1 MRNKYILIVLF
12 CLFQCIGVMAID
24 YMPSD
29 STNIQTTNT
38 LFTGTIIEETK
49 NNKLYAYFGIPYAQ
63 PPVGEL
69 RWKAPRDLNKYEE
82 KRLALK
88 RPNRCPQLA
97 GTIDSIEEGFTVGE
111 IIGSEDCL
119 YLNVFVSEKA
129 KNSKSKVPVMVWIH
143 GGSNVSGYGADVIY
157 TDGDFALDHEIILVT
172 INYRLGPFGW
182 FYNSALNSNSNNP
195 LDASGNYGT
204 LDIMKSLEWV
214 NENIS
219 YFGGDEK
226 NITIFGES
234 AGARNI
240 NSLMISPLSKS
251 LFTKA
256 ISQSGY
262 LVSDE
267 LITAEDDYEV
277 GSNTLIKA
285 LAAIKDKSL
294 EDQSEI
300 KDFLYSLSVDEILNF
315 YRRSVDQNNLVDV
328 PNILPD
334 GYVIPKEGLYKS
346 FELKKMHDKPIIF
359 GSTRDEEKLFMV
371 FDEYFTQRPLGF
383 LSWIDSRFNF
393 YIKPKDLQYYDIY
406 SKYMT
411 ESTILGATHLPSR
424 YSSLQNASP
433 VYAYRFD
440 WDEEP
445 DDWSFLIGAGHAMEL
460 GFLFKTKSLTE
471 EKKTSIAQLL
481 YDTEKMDT
489 DLQLA
494 DEMGKYWVNFAYDDD
509 PNMNPYVMNNK
520 WLDWNSETNEERFLV
535 LDTINDKGIV
545 MYDAN
550 LSESSIL
557 QGLESENISIDKKCY
572 LIDSLFK
579 RSGHGVVRTRTTLS
593 NDRIIE
599 IYDRFM
605 NGKCKN

>member
-1 MRNKYILIVLF
+1 MRNKYILLILTYLLQFSSVVAF
-12 CLFQCIGVMAID
+12 D
-24 YMPSD
+24 YKPSD
-29 STNIQTTNT
+29 STNIQTSNT
-38 LFTGTIIEETK
+38 LFTGTILEETN

-69 RWKAPRDLNKYEE
+69 RWKAPRDVNEYEE
-82 KRLALK
+82 TRLAVE

-119 YLNVFVSEKA
+119 YLNIFVSEKA
-129 KNSKSKVPVMVWIH
+129 KNSETKLPVMVWIH

-182 FYNSALNSNSNNP
+182 FYNSAININADNA

-204 LDIMKSLEWV
+204 LDIIKSLEWV
-214 NENIS
+214 NKNIS

-240 NSLMISPLSKS
+240 NSLMISPLSER

-267 LITAEDDYEV
+267 LITAENDYEV
-277 GSNTLIKA
+277 GSNTLLKA
-285 LAAIKDKSL
+285 LATSKNKKL
-294 EDQSEI
+294 EDQLAK

-334 GYVIPKEGLYKS
+334 GNVIPKEGLYKS

-371 FDEYFTQRPLGF
+371 FDEYFINRPLGF
-383 LSWIDSRFNF
+383 LSWLDSRFNF
-393 YIKPKDLQYYDIY
+393 YIKPKDSQYYDIY

-424 YSSLQNASP
+424 FSSLQNTSP
-433 VYAYRFD
+433 VFAYRFD

-445 DDWSFLIGAGHAMEL
+445 GDWSFLIGAGHAMEL

-471 EKKTSIAQLL
+471 ENKTSIAQLL
-481 YDTEKMDT
+481 YDPEKMDT

-494 DEMGKYWVNFAYDDD
+494 NQMGKYWVNFAYDND
-509 PNMNPYVMNNK
+509 PNINPYEMNNK
-520 WLDWNSETNEERFLV
+520 WLEWNSKMNEERFLV
-535 LDTINDKGIV
+535 LDTTNDKGIV
-545 MYDAN
+545 MYNAE

-557 QGLESENISIDKKCY
+557 QGLESENISNEKKCY
-572 LIDSLFK
+572 VIDSLFE

-593 NDRIIE
+593 NDQIIE
-599 IYDRFM
+599 IYNNFM